1 MAVRGVNR
9 GVQWNGNY
17 AAVYRAAR
25 NRHRSRGSE
34 MSSRPGTVS
43 DRGRVRKDPTSSEGS
58 GGARC
63 ESRIV
68 SHESVRSR
76 DTDGGNLCGRT
87 RLCEAENPAKRLALA
102 GSRAIAPLSRAGQ
115 AETGVV
121 SFYVWLR
128 AAAGRS

>member
-9 GVQWNGNY
+9 GVQWKGNY

-34 MSSRPGTVS
+34 MPSRPGTVS
-43 DRGRVRKDPTSSEGS
+43 DRGRDRKDATGCEGS

-63 ESRIV
+63 ESGIV

-76 DTDGGNLCGRT
+76 ETDCGNLFGPP
-87 RLCEAENPAKRLALA
+87 RLFEAKKPPQHILLS
-102 GSRAIAPLSRAGQ
+102 GAIANPPSP
-115 AETGVV
+115 
-121 SFYVWLR
+121 
-128 AAAGRS
+128 